1 MIKLIAMYLPQFH
14 EIEENNEWWGKG
26 HTEWTNCKKAIP
38 YHKEHYQPKIPLNEE
53 YYNLL
58 DEEFQEK
65 QNKLANEYGIYGFCY
80 YHYWFEGKLLLEK
93 PMENML
99 KNKHIH
105 NKFCISWANHS
116 WINKYEKKNRKL
128 LIEQTYGDKKDWI
141 KHFNYLL
148 PFFKD
153 ERYIKVNN
161 KPMLVIYDAKSI
173 ECWKEMKSVWDDLA
187 KQNGLPGIYY
197 VNTLKIYKDINET
210 NKGEFDAQFEYQPAL
225 STSPSNKFFSYQT
238 FYNIKRVLYRDYL
251 NKPAR
256 FNYDTVWSKILK
268 NSYSNAKT
276 YLGVFVDWDVT
287 SRWGTRGLY
296 YYGGTPEKFSYYL
309 NKQIDKAKLNGSDYI
324 FITAWNEWSEGAYL
338 EPDEKYK
345 YRYLESIK
353 KLLSKGTSNE

>member
-14 EIEENNEWWGKG
+14 EIEENNKWWGKG
-26 HTEWTNCKKAIP
+26 HTEWTNCKKAVP
-38 YHKEHYQPKIPLNEE
+38 YHKGHYQPKIPLNKE

-65 QNKLANEYGIYGFCY
+65 QNNLANEYGIYGFCY

-153 ERYIKVNN
+153 ERYIRVNN

-173 ECWKEMKSVWDDLA
+173 DCWKEMKYVWDDLA
-187 KQNGLPGIYY
+187 KKNGLPGIYY
-197 VNTLKIYKDINET
+197 VNTLKIYKDIDAT
-210 NKGEFDAQFEYQPAL
+210 NKGYFDAQFEYQPAL
-225 STSPSNKFFSYQT
+225 STSPSKKLFSYRT
-238 FYNIKRVLYRDYL
+238 LYNIKRIIYRDYL

-256 FNYDTVWSKILK
+256 FNYDKVWSQILK
-268 NSYSNAKT
+268 TSYNNAKT
-276 YLGVFVDWDVT
+276 YLGAFVDWDVT

-309 NKQIDKAKLNGSDYI
+309 NKQIDKAKSNDSDYI

-345 YRYLESIK
+345 DRYLKSIK
-353 KLLSKGTSNE
+353 NLLSKGASNE